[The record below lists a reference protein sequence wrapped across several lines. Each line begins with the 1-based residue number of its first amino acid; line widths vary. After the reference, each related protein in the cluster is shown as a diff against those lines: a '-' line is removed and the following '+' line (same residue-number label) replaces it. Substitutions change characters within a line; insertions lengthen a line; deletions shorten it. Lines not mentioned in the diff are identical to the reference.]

1 MNDYTGKLLHDA
13 HYNDLLREA
22 SGGWR
27 LKEARPPRESRRAGP
42 ANRRLIMRLVGAAM
56 AALLAGLMITSN
68 FEPRI
73 PASPNVSS
81 PQAASPEQVVAH

>member
-42 ANRRLIMRLVGAAM
+42 ANRRLIMRLEGAVM

-73 PASPNVSS
+73 PASTNVGS
-81 PQAASPEQVVAH
+81 PHAVSPGQGGAH